1 MLAVDGWPW
10 ESLCPGLWPGWREQ
24 ELMPSAMCF
33 IHISVL
39 FSPMLPPVFLIN
51 PVQPWTP
58 YVRAQKLYTPTVPQ
72 HQVSEPLLVHSLVS
86 ACPDMIDKIDYFRI
100 CQNVEILCIFRSVKC
115 NCLLP
120 SDSVLMLIVSIFI
133 KTTINY
139 SIWYNPFEKL
149 WASFYCW
156 YRKYLTITVSQ
167 RNFNFFITSAPSFE
181 CLGICPEV
189 YTLKIQRNSVG
200 CFLVPRGCSVAQGG
214 GPRLCVCGDARVL
227 QAEGLPSPCSHCR
240 TSRSGPNCS
249 VQLQPW
255 VWVASAHWMGS
266 KCLSH
271 CHSSAGEVVCPSLCQ
286 LYLKAFFSV
295 YSSVI

>member
-39 FSPMLPPVFLIN
+39 FSPMLPPVFRIN

-58 YVRAQKLYTPTVPQ
+58 YVRAQKLYTPTAPQ

-214 GPRLCVCGDARVL
+214 GPRLCVWRCSCPAGRGSPQPL
-227 QAEGLPSPCSHCR
+227 QSLQNISVR
-240 TSRSGPNCS
+240 TKLLSS
-249 VQLQPW
+249 
-255 VWVASAHWMGS
+255 ASALSLSCFSSLDGIQVLVTLPQLCWGS
-266 KCLSH
+266 CMSFPVPALSQ
-271 CHSSAGEVVCPSLCQ
+271 S
-286 LYLKAFFSV
+286 FFFC
-295 YSSVI
+295 I